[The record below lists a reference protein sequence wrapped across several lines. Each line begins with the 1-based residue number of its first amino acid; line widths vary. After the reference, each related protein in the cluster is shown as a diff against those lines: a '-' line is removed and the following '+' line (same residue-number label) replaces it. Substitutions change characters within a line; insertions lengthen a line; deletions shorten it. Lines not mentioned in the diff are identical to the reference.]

1 MVLRRSIAF
10 GMVMSPPCFYLLST
24 PAASSQPNT
33 QCNTTLCA
41 AQRNAT
47 QRYAQCNTQRS
58 ATHSTAQ
65 RNATLSETQRIVLSI
80 LYMMCFFADG
90 SDHATSVPMPL
101 FLQADG
107 GDRTFSFFIGSVL
120 LAGSLGAK
128 NSQRK
133 DETARRSA
141 ASFRWVRLRIRNA
154 QFTETD

>member
-24 PAASSQPNT
+24 PAVSSQHTTHNT
-33 QCNTTLCA
+33 QHAMHST
-41 AQRNAT
+41 AQHIVAQCKT
-47 QRYAQCNTQRS
+47 QR
-58 ATHSTAQ
+58 STAQ

-133 DETARRSA
+133 DETTR
-141 ASFRWVRLRIRNA
+141 RNA
-154 QFTETD
+154 ARFRCV

>member
-1 MVLRRSIAF
+1 MH
-10 GMVMSPPCFYLLST
+10 ST
-24 PAASSQPNT
+24 AQHIVA
-33 QCNTTLCA
+33 QCK
-41 AQRNAT
+41 T
-47 QRYAQCNTQRS
+47 QR
-58 ATHSTAQ
+58 STAQ

-128 NSQRK
+128 THNEKTKRQEEALR
-133 DETARRSA
+133 DFDGYDC
-141 ASFRWVRLRIRNA
+141 ASEMLNLPRQIRYDNLGTTIRNCWLLFA
-154 QFTETD
+154 